1 MFLFDYCVQ
10 DYQIDEFS
18 QEYITLHPMATQKQS
33 SLVEEHFEPVMEVDK
48 DQSLSD
54 SDVSAASQSSDDE
67 LGKEK
72 INKKSRA
79 PR

>member
-1 MFLFDYCVQ
+1 
-10 DYQIDEFS
+10 
-18 QEYITLHPMATQKQS
+18 MATQKHS